1 MESGCLLG
9 DVNVYLLRYGRM
21 TPVGVAPP
29 TGVGGLC
36 LHGGIGFLTHCYGL
50 SVDHITR
57 LSMVLADGTLKT
69 VNATSVENDDS
80 NLYFA
85 ARGNAGS
92 LGIVVSFSM
101 RTFPTKTIT
110 GGFWAM
116 LDDDNYTE
124 TRCLVKKARDI
135 VLEQEAAGKR
145 TFTGSLFLGN
155 VPPDPNVPEQ
165 HHGAPCTLAFIG
177 AFGDDEEE
185 ATKLLQP
192 FCNRE
197 IVLGRAPAPMPFNM
211 FNQTMADMFLNFP
224 PLANYWKGSMMHELP
239 DALVEQFCD
248 LWVGH
253 DPEFGGSMVGFE
265 FMGGKAGRD
274 FGAQL
279 NRDADHSLSSLRNFT
294 FSAAAMLY
302 FPNDTGLLE
311 RAKPLARQLV
321 DLFDQ
326 SVSASYANYHT
337 ELERELNDASQS
349 RQRLLRVKGKVDP
362 TNMFSRM
369 VVKTEI

>member
-1 MESGCLLG
+1 MSTAPTATTYTHDDVVGLAMTIRGRVVLPVNTREFRAELERSHNCGFWSRHPLMFVLCHDAPDVQRALEFCKRFQLPLSVRSGGHSACGSSVKDGTVVIDLSRMRRIQYDTATEEVTMESGCLLG

-69 VNATSVENDDS
+69 VNATSVENDDA

-192 FCNRE
+192 FCNQE

-211 FNQTMADMFLNFP
+211 FNQTMADMFLN
-224 PLANYWKGSMMHELP
+224 
-239 DALVEQFCD
+239 
-248 LWVGH
+248 
-253 DPEFGGSMVGFE
+253 
-265 FMGGKAGRD
+265 
-274 FGAQL
+274 
-279 NRDADHSLSSLRNFT
+279 
-294 FSAAAMLY
+294 
-302 FPNDTGLLE
+302 
-311 RAKPLARQLV
+311 
-321 DLFDQ
+321 
-326 SVSASYANYHT
+326 
-337 ELERELNDASQS
+337 
-349 RQRLLRVKGKVDP
+349 
-362 TNMFSRM
+362 
-369 VVKTEI
+369 